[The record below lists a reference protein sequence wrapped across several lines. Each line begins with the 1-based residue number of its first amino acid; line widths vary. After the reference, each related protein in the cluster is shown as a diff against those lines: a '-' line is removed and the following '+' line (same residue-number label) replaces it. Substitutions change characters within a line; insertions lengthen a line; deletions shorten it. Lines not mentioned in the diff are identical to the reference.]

1 MENNFKN
8 ILYMELDKLLADIE
22 KMKNDPKEASEAFEA
37 TRRKVSM
44 KTESFRM
51 ERLKEYIPKVAAVL
65 FLPLVAGLVA
75 ALSILGSENSSVWT
89 EVSVPDGKTQDIL
102 LSDGTSLTLNAGSR
116 ITYPE
121 RFDGRT
127 REIFLD
133 GELLADVATD
143 RKKPF
148 IIHAGNQTLK
158 VLGTRFTFKTYDD
171 SKYSEVMLLEGSVQ
185 LELRTDECT
194 RNILMQP
201 GEHIRFDKNTGLIE
215 TRMFQ
220 KENFGMFA
228 SGTALSFWNIPMTE
242 VVRELE
248 RTFAENIVILDEAAS
263 QIKVLAFFT
272 DGKRC
277 EDILSTLE
285 ATYPEMAMEK
295 RSGNYY
301 IFSK

>member
-1 MENNFKN
+1 MEKNFKN

-51 ERLKEYIPKVAAVL
+51 ERLKEYIPKVAAAL

-75 ALSILGSENSSVWT
+75 ALSILGSENTSAWT
-89 EVSVPDGKTQDIL
+89 EVSVPDGETQDIL

-121 RFDGRT
+121 CFDGRT

-133 GELLADVATD
+133 GELLADVAPD

-158 VLGTRFTFKTYDD
+158 VLGTRFTFKTYGD
-171 SKYSEVMLLEGSVQ
+171 SKYSEVMLHLRINMPKVIPARDITADANALMSLRILQGNVPRSCSDVIT
-185 LELRTDECT
+185 LTFSPIRELRLTWLHSLRCSSPA
-194 RNILMQP
+194 I
-201 GEHIRFDKNTGLIE
+201 HIWE
-215 TRMFQ
+215 
-220 KENFGMFA
+220 
-228 SGTALSFWNIPMTE
+228 
-242 VVRELE
+242 
-248 RTFAENIVILDEAAS
+248 
-263 QIKVLAFFT
+263 
-272 DGKRC
+272 
-277 EDILSTLE
+277 
-285 ATYPEMAMEK
+285 
-295 RSGNYY
+295 
-301 IFSK
+301 